1 MSERREI
8 GFRAWDTRELEM
20 IPNVF
25 DNFHGSGDLLQ
36 ESRFIPMQ
44 YTGLK
49 DKNGKEIYE
58 GDILSNDK
66 SGEWESGDG
75 ERGVVEW
82 ETDRSRWDLIFY
94 SIYGGEGH
102 LGAEEDLAHR
112 VFLLRYEVI
121 GNIYESPGLLGGT
134 SENPELLK

>member
-8 GFRAWDTRELEM
+8 WFRAWDTRELEM

-58 GDILSNDK
+58 GDIVQTVVTSEWDCEVPRDEEAVIEWDGFQWWAK
-66 SGEWESGDG
+66 SIHTADWHEIYDYPWE
-75 ERGVVEW
+75 
-82 ETDRSRWDLIFY
+82 I
-94 SIYGGEGH
+94 
-102 LGAEEDLAHR
+102 
-112 VFLLRYEVI
+112 I
-121 GNIYESPGLLGGT
+121 GNIY
-134 SENPELLK
+134 ENPELLK